1 MISFVGSDRFTA
13 VEETFSFLRA
23 PFIFVVSSF
32 NPPDLI
38 GLPFHFVFGFAA
50 SFLLLLRVCLGV
62 VYAPDDDDSWEED

>member
-1 MISFVGSDRFTA
+1 MTWKYIKSIIVVISFA
-13 VEETFSFLRA
+13 
-23 PFIFVVSSF
+23 IFVVSSF

-50 SFLLLLRVCLGV
+50 SFLLLLLVYLGV